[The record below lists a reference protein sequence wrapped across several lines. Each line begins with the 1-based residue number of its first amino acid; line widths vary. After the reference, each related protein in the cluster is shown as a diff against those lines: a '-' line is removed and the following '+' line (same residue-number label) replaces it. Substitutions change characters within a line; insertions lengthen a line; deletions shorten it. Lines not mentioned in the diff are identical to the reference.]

1 MRFMAGKPQKGLK
14 FAGWSVNIF
23 DGDTKIDKLLE
34 AQGWVGFG
42 IYFYLCQM
50 AYKFDEYFYRWT
62 YDDSATTARR
72 MGGGVKSETVKQTV
86 RLCLQIG
93 LFDKRLFDRDGIL
106 TSRGIQRRFCAAAK
120 TKRRRLVIADY
131 WLLDEDESEG
141 LEMCAANNDSRSAN
155 GDLPLADGDSHRT
168 NETKEKETKGN
179 QRKVLAQPHERWG
192 LGEAL
197 DAALAKWLAYKEE
210 KHRPCTPTELDC
222 LVDQVREQSQLY
234 GDKAVVDVILL
245 SISSGWQGVAW
256 DRLGKQPGPPGS
268 MRGGP
273 GTAGV
278 SEDAVKDD
286 MARMRKYQEQL
297 RKEMENGEL

>member
-1 MRFMAGKPQKGLK
+1 MRYMAGKAQKGLK
-14 FAGWSVNIF
+14 FSGWSVNIF

-34 AQGWVGFG
+34 AQGWTGFG

-50 AYKFDEYFYRWT
+50 AYKFDEYFYRWS

-106 TSRGIQRRFCAAAK
+106 TSRGIQRRFCVASK
-120 TKRRRLVIADY
+120 TKRRRIVIADY

-141 LEMCAANNDSRSAN
+141 LEMCALNNDLQSAN
-155 GDLPLADGDSHRT
+155 GDLRLANGDSHRT
-168 NETKEKETKGN
+168 NETKEKESKVN
-179 QRKVLAQPHERWG
+179 QSKVLAQPHERWG
-192 LGEAL
+192 FGEELGSAF
-197 DAALAKWLAYKEE
+197 ARWLAYKEE
-210 KHRPCTPTELDC
+210 RHRPCTPTELDC
-222 LVDQVREQSQLY
+222 LVDKVREQAKLH

-245 SISSGWQGVAW
+245 SASNGWQGIAW

-268 MRGGP
+268 IRGGP
-273 GTAGV
+273 GTAVV